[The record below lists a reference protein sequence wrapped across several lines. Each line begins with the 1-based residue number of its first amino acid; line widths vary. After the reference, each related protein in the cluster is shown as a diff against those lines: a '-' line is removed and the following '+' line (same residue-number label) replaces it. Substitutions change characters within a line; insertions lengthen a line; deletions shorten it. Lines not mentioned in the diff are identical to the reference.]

1 MHMIPIYCLS
11 LSHIPPHTPT
21 HTDTMLNVKNN
32 KWQQHLKKMNKCE
45 GQDKLKTQTIF
56 FYTTNTM

>member
-21 HTDTMLNVKNN
+21 HTDTMLNVKNMFII
-32 KWQQHLKKMNKCE
+32 KMIGLNENIQNIPCQK
-45 GQDKLKTQTIF
+45 
-56 FYTTNTM
+56 

>member
-1 MHMIPIYCLS
+1 MKTFRIFH
-11 LSHIPPHTPT
+11 
-21 HTDTMLNVKNN
+21 VKNN